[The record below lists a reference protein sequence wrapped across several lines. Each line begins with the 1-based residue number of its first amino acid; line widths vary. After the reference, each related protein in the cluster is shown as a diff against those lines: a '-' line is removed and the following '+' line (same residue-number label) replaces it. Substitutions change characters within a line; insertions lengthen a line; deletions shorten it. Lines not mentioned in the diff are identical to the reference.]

1 MRLYL
6 KTILYNKVMKKEM
19 SAKIIKSSNPQNNLS
34 TNNIMLKSFKT
45 IHNSKQGG
53 TEWSIVNRHKW
64 ENRSLSY
71 LIEENKDLTGIN
83 YGIPCGLVNKIVVVD
98 MDLYKVKEGESEF
111 IKVFGKDYVKLFN
124 TLTIKTG
131 SGGEHLYFKWDK
143 DIKQT
148 TCAKHQIDIRNNGG
162 YVIAPGSSI
171 NGKVY
176 SIMNDTTIKVCPDD
190 LKSWLLLNIY
200 RQPRQIK
207 VKVKKDKKGEIVNP
221 ACKEDLEE
229 QDEIDFSCYDYS
241 FSDDVLDKIVDSLP
255 KKYFNSYQDWL
266 IFTTCMRTLN
276 KKDKWIEYNEKYIDK
291 KCYKKNSSWSK
302 EKEMDNWD
310 RVNHRCISTLPLIL
324 RESGFIQQDLSEDMK
339 ESFIKYSTE
348 TKYIKTRAKFYQY
361 LNTCNDA
368 KWGKPLN
375 EDPITF
381 LQKSVELKDFY
392 EKVKDLI
399 TYDDSLTSLVKKFLG
414 YYMYKPTNNHKIQ
427 PDKVISGQR
436 YLDGDTEGSFFCNIT
451 NRYIICKSDTGTGKT
466 TAFKNYTLKT
476 GNPFIS
482 IVSRLSLGK
491 EQDKVFKEA
500 GIESNWFKDINGWL
514 SMYEGNNM
522 IIQIDSLLKI
532 ADWESISGYTLFLD
546 EFNSLVEYFIDCP
559 TLNDKR
565 VSIKKILER
574 YIKEAEKVIM
584 TDAHISDTAL
594 MFLDQLGVNDKIFI
608 KNDYK
613 HNKNIKAT
621 ELFSDTDLI
630 NQLKY
635 KLKNKIPFMVCCD
648 SKNVADILYHSL
660 GKDKLIA
667 LFTSETLTD
676 INLDEHLF
684 VIFSPKIVYGL
695 DSLMSREV
703 YCVMKEHTISPDA
716 MIQQANRC
724 RNIKELKYF
733 FGRKS
738 HGLYKYKSREELYD
752 TLTARE
758 NMAVKLMESLT
769 TKEESED
776 YKQLLSHHLYN
787 ADCLNTN
794 KFAHFI
800 RLLKG
805 QGFIVDIER
814 KSSTNTL
821 NKQAKVIKDIK
832 ENDLLEIYIENIEL
846 MEKHKQEYIDY
857 QLVSLQGNIEHYEEM
872 LLHEDLDYD
881 NKKYYEGK
889 LSRERGQLNHLGTD
903 SNECIYLGE
912 IKEELLESIPYP
924 EYVKN
929 HIKLLRIQPLDVE
942 LYGEILI
949 DSHKI
954 TQHYLICKYFFKGA
968 GELMTKLEDS
978 KDFSCKKGNN
988 VLFKMLFLKKVLKEV
1003 GLAEDLYNLYPPKYN
1018 MDKEK
1023 EKILREEYNVVFN
1036 NRSKKIPIIF
1046 REPYEATK
1054 MIVKMFKQIFGHKI
1068 IQSKKTTTIINDKI
1082 KCITQYNL
1090 NTGMIHL
1097 SEQINNRSEKG
1108 RSMYDDIK
1116 Y

>member
-1 MRLYL
+1 
-6 KTILYNKVMKKEM
+6 M
-19 SAKIIKSSNPQNNLS
+19 SVKIIKSSNPQNLS

-45 IHNSKQGG
+45 IHNSKEGG
-53 TEWSIVNRHKW
+53 TEWSKVNRHLWK
-64 ENRSLSY
+64 ERSLSY
-71 LIEENKDLTGIN
+71 LIESNEDLTGIN

-111 IKVFGKDYVKLFN
+111 IKVFGEDYVKLFN

-171 NGKVY
+171 NGNIY
-176 SIMNDTTIKVCPDD
+176 SIMNDTTIKECPSE

-200 RQPRQIK
+200 RQPRQVVK
-207 VKVKKDKKGEIVNP
+207 KVKKDKKGEIVNP

-229 QDEIDFSCYDYS
+229 QDEIDFSCYDYN

-255 KKYFNSYQDWL
+255 KKYFNDYQDWL
-266 IFTTCMRTLN
+266 IFTTCMRTLD

-291 KCYKKNSSWSK
+291 KCYDKDSSWSK

-310 RVNHRCISTLPLIL
+310 RVNHRCISTLPLLL

-339 ESFIKYSTE
+339 ESFNKYLTE
-348 TKYIKTRAKFYQY
+348 TKYIKARAKFYQY
-361 LNTCNDA
+361 LNTCNDP
-368 KWGKPLN
+368 KWGKPVN
-375 EDPITF
+375 ETPITF
-381 LQKSVELKDFY
+381 LEKSVELKDFY

-399 TYDDSLTSLVKKFLG
+399 TYDFTLTTLVKKFLG
-414 YYMYKPTNNHKIQ
+414 YYMYKPTNNHTIQ

-491 EQDKVFKEA
+491 EQHKVFKEA

-514 SMYEGNNM
+514 GRYEGDNM
-522 IIQIDSLLKI
+522 IIQIDSLFKI

-565 VSIKKILER
+565 VSIKKILEHF
-574 YIKEAEKVIM
+574 IKEAEQVIM

-594 MFLDQLGVNDKIFI
+594 LFLDQLGVKDKIFI

-621 ELFSDTDLI
+621 EIFSDIDLTTELNDNI
-630 NQLKY
+630 
-635 KLKNKIPFMVCCD
+635 KNEKPFMICCD

-660 GKDKLIA
+660 GKHKDIG
-667 LFTSETLTD
+667 LFTSETLAD
-676 INLDEHLF
+676 INLDDWKY

-695 DSLMSREV
+695 DSLMPRPV

-724 RNIKELKYF
+724 RNITELKYF

-738 HGLYKYKSREELYD
+738 HGLYKYKSREEVYD

-776 YKQLLSHHLYN
+776 YKKLLSHHLYN
-787 ADCLNTN
+787 VDCLNTN

-800 RLLKG
+800 RLLKD
-805 QGFIVDIER
+805 QGFIVDIDR

-821 NKQAKVIKDIK
+821 NKQAKIVKEIKVK
-832 ENDLLEIYIENIEL
+832 DLIEIYEDNVEL
-846 MEKHKQEYIDY
+846 MEKDKQEYIDY
-857 QLVSLQGNIEHYEEM
+857 QLQVLQGNIEHYEEM
-872 LLHEDLDYD
+872 LLRDDLDND
-881 NKKYYEGK
+881 EIKDYEGK
-889 LSRERGQLNHLGTD
+889 LSREQGHLNHLGTD
-903 SNECIYLGE
+903 SNECIYLGQL
-912 IKEELLESIPYP
+912 KEKLLESIPYP

-929 HIKLLRIQPLDVE
+929 HIKLLRIQPLDVGF
-942 LYGEILI
+942 YGEILI

-954 TQHYLICKYFFKGA
+954 TQHYLICKYFFKET
-968 GELMTKLEDS
+968 GELVTKLEDS
-978 KDFSCKKGNN
+978 KEFSCKKGNN
-988 VLFKMLFLKKVLKEV
+988 VMFKMLFLKKVLKEV
-1003 GLAEDLYNLYPPKYN
+1003 GLADDLYNLYPPEYT

-1023 EKILREEYNVVFN
+1023 ENSLREEYNIIFN

-1054 MIVKMFKQIFGHKI
+1054 MIVKMFKQIFGTKI
-1068 IQSKKTTTIINDKI
+1068 IQSSKTTKIINKKI
-1082 KCITQYNL
+1082 KCVTQYNL
-1090 NTGMIHL
+1090 NTEIIYL

-1108 RSMYDDIK
+1108 RTMYKDIK